1 MIFKFNK
8 CDSNFFHAHIN
19 SLFKLLLD
27 RFKITWH
34 KK

>member
-1 MIFKFNK
+1 MIFKLNK